1 MHTISNCMEQYELLG
16 HTVYWAEEA
25 KHKRIYI
32 VDSLQKGSE
41 MGRLKYAGEYY
52 H

>member
-1 MHTISNCMEQYELLG
+1 MHTISNRMEQYELLE
-16 HTVYWAEEA
+16 HTVYWAAEA
-25 KHKRIYI
+25 KHKRIYC